1 MNRTMP
7 VAVAIAVWISA
18 ISVSVAATIPAGT
31 PLLART
37 VEPVSSHARVGTP
50 FKAELEQDVV
60 IKGKVLLPAGTQVTG
75 VVEASLGTRPSS
87 DALRVNLKAVSING
101 RSVPVHTTGGYRLY
115 RHKTTRGVSVSG
127 REWNFPYRTRLAFQ
141 LAQPIGPISLP

>member
-1 MNRTMP
+1 MNRTIP
-7 VAVAIAVWISA
+7 VAIAVWISA
-18 ISVSVAATIPAGT
+18 ASFSVAGSIPAGT

-60 IKGKVLLPAGTQVTG
+60 IKGKVLLRAGTPVTG

-87 DALRVNLKAVSING
+87 DALKLNLKAISTNG
-101 RSVPVHTTGGYRLY
+101 RSVSVHTTGSYSLY
-115 RHKTTRGVSVSG
+115 RHKTKRGVSISG
-127 REWNFPYRTRLAFQ
+127 REWNFPYHTRIAFQ
-141 LAQPIGPISLP
+141 LAQPINL